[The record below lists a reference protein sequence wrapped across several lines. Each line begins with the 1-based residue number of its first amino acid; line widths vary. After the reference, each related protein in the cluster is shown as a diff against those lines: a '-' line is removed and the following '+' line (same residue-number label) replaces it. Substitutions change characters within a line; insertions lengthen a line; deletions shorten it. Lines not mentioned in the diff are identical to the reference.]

1 MIAHG
6 RVLASLLNRWAGRE
20 KGYARPARLLL
31 AAVALV
37 AVACAAPAA
46 APSPVAT
53 AAPSPTAAPAK
64 ARVFVF
70 SNSSPHVSVIDG
82 ETHKVIRTADV
93 PNLKSWTWND
103 DNNYFDGRDLWLG
116 TRNPDTNEAEVITL
130 NLETLEVTARIPLG
144 TEKTT
149 LYIGKPTRDG
159 RLFVGKHAS
168 WQMAIIDTKARR
180 LLKTVDVPVNAGD
193 KGTPPRWAVCDSDA
207 NVGPDGVERVYYPT
221 NAGTSTVGLDSATAQ
236 VLKQVDHPAG
246 SRPCM
251 LTVSPDGKVWVQECD
266 ANTNAVLDPVTL
278 EVVKRFATGKGPV
291 VASFSQDGKYGYIGH
306 SGDSVLSVVDAR
318 SLTEIQRIQVGT
330 NAEKVGAHPSGKF
343 VYVIVTKEASVA
355 VIDTATWSV
364 SERVPLGTN
373 PSGIYVQ
380 TVK

>member
-1 MIAHG
+1 MIAYG
-6 RVLASLLNRWAGRE
+6 RVLASLLNRWAGRGR
-20 KGYARPARLLL
+20 GYARPARLLL

-53 AAPSPTAAPAK
+53 AAPSPTPAPAK

-180 LLKTVDVPVNAGD
+180 LLQTVDVPTNAGD
-193 KGTPPRWAVCDSDA
+193 KGAPPMWAVCDADA
-207 NVGPDGVERVYYPT
+207 GVGPDGVERVFYPT
-221 NAGTSTVGLDSATAQ
+221 WKGATVVALDGATGKP
-236 VLKQVDHPAG
+236 LKTVDLPPD
-246 SRPCM
+246 SDPWM
-251 LTVSPDGKVWVQECD
+251 LTVAPDGRVWVQEGA
-266 ANTNAVLDPVTL
+266 ANSNPVLDPVTL
-278 EVVKRFATGKGPV
+278 EVVKRLPTGKQPV
-291 VASFSQDGKYGYIGH
+291 VASFTADGKFGLIGH
-306 SGDSVLSVVDAR
+306 SGDTFVSVFDAKTLDEVR
-318 SLTEIQRIQVGT
+318 RIQVGT
-330 NAEKVGAHPSGKF
+330 NPGKVGAHPNGKF
-343 VYVIVTKEASVA
+343 IYAILTKEPFLA
-355 VIDTATWSV
+355 VIATGTWSV
-364 SERVPLGTN
+364 ERVPLGTN
-373 PSGIYVQ
+373 PSGIFVQ
-380 TVK
+380 AVR